1 MNLALLKTW
10 AIAAVTVLTLS
21 SVAAPAQAELIR
33 DDNPYL
39 LLEKVANKTFD
50 RIGTDRELISANLDH
65 LRVIIREEMMPY
77 VDWVYASKR
86 VLGRALQNTTA
97 EQRQEFYAVFRD
109 YLIATYGRAFTAYD
123 ESKHTVEFGDAR
135 RFDGNS
141 RMVEVNTRVVEAG
154 TGRPPIRMDFKMRYD
169 NDDKIWKAY
178 DLVVEG
184 VSLLNSKQAEV
195 AQVIRQRG
203 IDGTIV
209 LLREKAAEPIRQYQA
224 GDDTL

>member
-1 MNLALLKTW
+1 MMVNKSAAWALLLT
-10 AIAAVTVLTLS
+10 AVVLLS
-21 SVAAPAQAELIR
+21 KPVAAQAELIR
-33 DDNPYL
+33 DENPYL
-39 LLEKVANKTFD
+39 LLEKVANKTFG
-50 RIGTDRELISANLDH
+50 RIGNERELIRQDLDH
-65 LRVIIREEMMPY
+65 LREIIRVEMMPY

-86 VLGRALQNTTA
+86 VLGRSLQDTTA
-97 EQRQEFYAVFRD
+97 AQRQEFYSVFRD

-123 ESKHTVEFGDAR
+123 ETKHTVEFGNAA

-169 NDDKIWKAY
+169 KDEKLWKAY

-195 AQVIRQRG
+195 AQVVRQRG
-203 IDGTIV
+203 IDGTIE
-209 LLREKAAEPIRQYQA
+209 LLREKAAEPIRQYQEG
-224 GDDTL
+224 GDSL

>member
-1 MNLALLKTW
+1 MTTSSLKQWLLAVTAVFTL
-10 AIAAVTVLTLS
+10 AAV
-21 SVAAPAQAELIR
+21 APEQAELLR
-33 DDNPYL
+33 DENPYL

-50 RIGTDRELISANLDH
+50 RIGTDRQLISADLDH

-86 VLGRALQNTTA
+86 VLGRALQDTTP
-97 EQRQEFYAVFRD
+97 EQRQEFYSVFRD

-123 ESKHTVEFGDAR
+123 ESKHTVEFGDPN
-135 RFDGNS
+135 RFDGSS

-169 NDDKIWKAY
+169 KDDNIWKAY

-203 IDGTIV
+203 IDGTIE
-209 LLREKAAEPIRQYQA
+209 LLREKAAEPIRQYQE
-224 GDDTL
+224 GDDKL

>member
-1 MNLALLKTW
+1 MMAKKSAAWALLLT
-10 AIAAVTVLTLS
+10 AVLLLS
-21 SVAAPAQAELIR
+21 APVAAQADLIR
-33 DDNPYL
+33 DENPYL

-50 RIGTDRELISANLDH
+50 RIGNERELISQDLDH
-65 LRVIIREEMMPY
+65 LRIIIREEMMPY

-86 VLGRALQNTTA
+86 VLGRSLQDTTA
-97 EQRQEFYAVFRD
+97 AQRQEFYSVFRD

-123 ESKHTVEFGDAR
+123 ETKHTVEFGNAG

-154 TGRPPIRMDFKMRYD
+154 GRPPIRMDFKMRYD
-169 NDDKIWKAY
+169 KDEKIWKAY

-195 AQVIRQRG
+195 AQVVRQRG
-203 IDGTIV
+203 IDGTIE
-209 LLREKAAEPIRQYQA
+209 LLREKAAEPIRQYQEG
-224 GDDTL
+224 GDSL

>member
-1 MNLALLKTW
+1 MAKKSAAWALLLT
-10 AIAAVTVLTLS
+10 AVLLLS
-21 SVAAPAQAELIR
+21 APVAAQADLIR
-33 DDNPYL
+33 DENPYL

-50 RIGTDRELISANLDH
+50 RIGNERELISQDLDH
-65 LRVIIREEMMPY
+65 LRIIIREEMMPY

-86 VLGRALQNTTA
+86 VLGRSLQDTTA
-97 EQRQEFYAVFRD
+97 AQRQEFYSVFRD

-123 ESKHTVEFGDAR
+123 DTKHTVEFGNAA

-154 TGRPPIRMDFKMRYD
+154 GRPPIRMDFKMRYD
-169 NDDKIWKAY
+169 KDEKIWKAY

-195 AQVIRQRG
+195 AQVVRQRG
-203 IDGTIV
+203 IDGTIE
-209 LLREKAAEPIRQYQA
+209 LLREKAAEPIRQYQEG
-224 GDDTL
+224 GDSL

>member
-1 MNLALLKTW
+1 MMAKKSAAWALLLT
-10 AIAAVTVLTLS
+10 AVLLLS
-21 SVAAPAQAELIR
+21 APVAAQADLIR
-33 DDNPYL
+33 DENPYL

-50 RIGTDRELISANLDH
+50 RIGSERELISQDLDH
-65 LRVIIREEMMPY
+65 LRIIIRDEMMPY

-86 VLGRALQNTTA
+86 VLGRSLQDTTA
-97 EQRQEFYAVFRD
+97 AQRQEFYSVFRD

-123 ESKHTVEFGDAR
+123 ETKHTVEFGNAG

-154 TGRPPIRMDFKMRYD
+154 GRPPIRMDFKMRYD
-169 NDDKIWKAY
+169 KDEKIWKAY

-195 AQVIRQRG
+195 AQVVRQRG
-203 IDGTIV
+203 IDGTIE
-209 LLREKAAEPIRQYQA
+209 LLREKAAEPIRQYQEG
-224 GDDTL
+224 GDSL

>member
-1 MNLALLKTW
+1 MKLALLKTW
-10 AIAAVTVLTLS
+10 FIAALTAVS
-21 SVAAPAQAELIR
+21 ISIVSAQAQADLIR
-33 DDNPYL
+33 DDNPYV
-39 LLEKVANKTFD
+39 LLEKVANKTFE
-50 RIGTDRELISANLDH
+50 RIGTDRDMISADLDH
-65 LRVIIREEMMPY
+65 LRIIIREEMMPY

-86 VLGRALQNTTA
+86 VLGRALQDTTP
-97 EQRQEFYAVFRD
+97 EQRQEFYTVFRD

-123 ESKHTVEFGDAR
+123 ETKHTVEFGDAR
-135 RFDGNS
+135 RFDGSS

-169 NDDKIWKAY
+169 TDDKIWKAY

-203 IDGTIV
+203 IDGTIA
-209 LLREKAAEPIRQYQA
+209 LLREKAAEPIRQYQE

>member
-1 MNLALLKTW
+1 MAKKSAAWALLLT
-10 AIAAVTVLTLS
+10 AVLLLS
-21 SVAAPAQAELIR
+21 APVAAQADLIR
-33 DDNPYL
+33 DENPYL

-50 RIGTDRELISANLDH
+50 RIGSERELISQDLDH
-65 LRVIIREEMMPY
+65 LRIIIRDEMMPY

-86 VLGRALQNTTA
+86 VLGRSLQDTTA
-97 EQRQEFYAVFRD
+97 AQRQEFYSVFRD

-123 ESKHTVEFGDAR
+123 ETKHTVEFGNAG

-154 TGRPPIRMDFKMRYD
+154 GRPPIRMDFKMRYD
-169 NDDKIWKAY
+169 KDEKIWKAY

-195 AQVIRQRG
+195 AQVVRQRG
-203 IDGTIV
+203 IDGTIE
-209 LLREKAAEPIRQYQA
+209 LLREKAAEPIRQYQEG
-224 GDDTL
+224 GDSL

>member
-1 MNLALLKTW
+1 MRLVVLKTW
-10 AIAAVTVLTLS
+10 AIAAVTLLMLS
-21 SVAAPAQAELIR
+21 SVSAPAQAELIR

-39 LLEKVANKTFD
+39 LLEKVANRTFD

-86 VLGRALQNTTA
+86 VLGRALQDTTA

-123 ESKHTVEFGDAR
+123 ESKHTVQFGDAR
-135 RFDGNS
+135 RFNAGS
-141 RMVEVNTRVVEAG
+141 RMVEVNTRVIEAG
-154 TGRPPIRMDFKMRYD
+154 TGRPPMRMDFKMRYD

-203 IDGTIV
+203 IDGTIA
-209 LLREKAAEPIRQYQA
+209 LLREKAAEPIRQYQE